1 MIKDLPTEIYDICPN
16 TGMPL
21 FPGQSPMTQEE
32 IDEFHRVCEMTEEEY
47 YMYWNEGEDHAQ
59 DAMWHESHS

>member
-1 MIKDLPTEIYDICPN
+1 MIKDLPGEIYETCPN
-16 TGMPL
+16 TGMLL

-32 IDEFHRVCEMTEEEY
+32 INEFRLVCEMTEEEY

-59 DAMWHESHS
+59 DSIWQEAHL